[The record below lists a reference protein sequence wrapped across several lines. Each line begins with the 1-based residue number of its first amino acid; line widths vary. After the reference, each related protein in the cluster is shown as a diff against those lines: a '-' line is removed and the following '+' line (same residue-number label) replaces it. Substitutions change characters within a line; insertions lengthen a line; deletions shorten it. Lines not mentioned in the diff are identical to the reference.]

1 MRLMRTIELL
11 APAKNAD
18 VAIGAIN
25 HGADAVYMGAS
36 SHGARAAA
44 GNSVADIAR
53 VVEFAHRFDARVY
66 VTVNTIIY
74 DNELKSVE
82 RLIGELYR
90 VGVDAVIVQD
100 MAVLRMDIPPIALH
114 ASTQCDTRDVA
125 KAMFLQQVG
134 FSQIVLAR
142 ELSLSEISAIHSHVN
157 VPLEA
162 FVHGALCV
170 SYSGDCQASCLATGR
185 SANRGECAQMCRL
198 PYTLT
203 DAGGNLLMQDKH
215 LLSLRDMNRSAY
227 LKAMMDAG
235 VSSFK
240 IEGRLKDAGYVKNTV
255 AYYRKAIDAVIEA
268 NPGSYRRLS
277 SGRVELGFEP
287 VLDKSFNRGF
297 TSYFLNG
304 KDNTEKIASIDTPK
318 SRGELVGRV
327 KSVQGNRIVA
337 SLDCRLNN
345 GDGIVFFDSRGQLG
359 GFRLNRIDGNILY
372 PAATV
377 HIPVGTLLYRNK
389 DRVWDEMLEKETARR
404 VIDVDMTLR
413 AVSHGVALDVND
425 CRGNSAT
432 VTMDGGFEMAKSCQT
447 DARRRVLAKTG
458 GTIYSVRNI
467 DDRLGD
473 MFVPSSRLA
482 SLRRNVLDAL
492 DRAQRLTYKYD
503 YRLPENS
510 SCTAP
515 QGKVL
520 SYHDNVANCLSD
532 GFYRSH
538 GVTSIEPAIELMA
551 GDACSGTVVM
561 TSRYC
566 LRREMGRCLKSPQG
580 NSWKGPLE
588 IRSHYARYRLDFDCR
603 NCQMK
608 VIYIEDVN
616 KNH

>member
-1 MRLMRTIELL
+1 MRTIELL

-18 VAIGAIN
+18 VAIEAIC

-44 GNSVADIAR
+44 GNTVADIAR
-53 VVEFAHRFDARVY
+53 AVEFAHRFNARVY

-74 DNELKSVE
+74 DNELKAVE

-90 VGVDAVIVQD
+90 IGVDAIIVQD

-114 ASTQCDTRDVA
+114 ASTQCDTRDA
-125 KAMFLQQVG
+125 DKALFLQQVG

-142 ELSLSEISAIHSHVN
+142 ELSLNEISAISNRVD

-203 DAGGNLLMQDKH
+203 DATGNVLMQDKH
-215 LLSLRDMNRSAY
+215 LLSLRDMNRSAH

-255 AYYRKAIDAVIEA
+255 AYYRKAIDDIIEA
-268 NPGSYRRLS
+268 NPGAYRRLS
-277 SGRVELGFEP
+277 SGRVELGFAP
-287 VLDKSFNRGF
+287 VLDKGFNRGF

-304 KDNTEKIASIDTPK
+304 KESCEKIASIDTPK

-337 SLDCRLNN
+337 SLDCQLNN
-345 GDGIVFFDSRGQLG
+345 GDGIVFFDRSGQFG
-359 GFRLNRIDGNILY
+359 GFRLNRVDGNILY
-372 PAATV
+372 PAGTV
-377 HIPVGTLLYRNK
+377 HVPAGTLLYRNK
-389 DRVWDEMLEKETARR
+389 DRVWDEMLEKESARR
-404 VIDVDMTLR
+404 LIDVDMTLR
-413 AVSHGVALDVND
+413 AISCGIALDLTD
-425 CRGNSAT
+425 CRGNSVT
-432 VTMDGGFEMAKSCQT
+432 VTMDGEFEPAKSTQT
-447 DARRRVLAKTG
+447 DARYRVFTKTG
-458 GTIYSVRNI
+458 GTIYNVKNI
-467 DDRLGD
+467 DDRLGEL
-473 MFVPSSRLA
+473 FIPSSRLA
-482 SLRRNVLDAL
+482 TLRRDALDAL

-503 YRLPENS
+503 YRQPENS
-510 SCTAP
+510 SCPVP
-515 QGKVL
+515 QGKRL
-520 SYHDNVANCLSD
+520 TYHDNVANRLA
-532 GFYRSH
+532 GVFYRSH
-538 GVTSIEPAIELMA
+538 GVNSIEPAMELSA
-551 GDACSGTVVM
+551 NKDNRGKVVM

-566 LRREMGRCLKSPQG
+566 LRREMGRCLKTPQG
-580 NSWKGPLE
+580 SSWKEPLTIE
-588 IRSHYARYRLDFDCR
+588 SHYARYRLDFDCR

-608 VIYIEDVN
+608 VVYIGDVN
-616 KNH
+616 KNA